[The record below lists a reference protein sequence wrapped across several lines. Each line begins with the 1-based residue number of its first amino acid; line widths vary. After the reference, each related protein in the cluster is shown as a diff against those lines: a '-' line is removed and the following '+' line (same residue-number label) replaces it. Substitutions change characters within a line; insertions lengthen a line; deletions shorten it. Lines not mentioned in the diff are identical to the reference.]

1 MWREERVDL
10 ESEGSMTPSVR
21 KGDTEGRKRDWR
33 VDLMVRGPEG
43 AVTVGNEG

>member
-1 MWREERVDL
+1 
-10 ESEGSMTPSVR
+10 MTPSVR